1 MNELESITVTDIK
14 KMFTV
19 MSPRSKTAEI
29 TDREYFGLSFCID
42 GQITYTID
50 GKKVVSD
57 RTKVVILPKG
67 RSYSLHG
74 DKTGRFPVINF
85 DCLNLT
91 CSEILSFTVLNPA
104 AYIKD
109 YEKMK
114 ALSLFYG
121 NRAEIMSIFYGILHR
136 ITLDNT
142 SKGILAPAI
151 NLIEKDFGNPKLTN
165 SDLARECSIS
175 EIYFRKIFTE
185 EYKLSPKQYLIEVRI
200 NKAKQ
205 LLTDGFLKI
214 NAVASQC
221 GFTNQ
226 YHFSRIFKEKTGFT
240 PTEYSKYN
248 RASKI

>member
-1 MNELESITVTDIK
+1 MNELNSITVTEIK
-14 KMFTV
+14 EMFTV
-19 MSPRSKTAEI
+19 MSPHGKTTEI
-29 TDREYFGLSFCID
+29 TDRKYFGLSFCID

-57 RTKVVILPKG
+57 KNKAVILPKG
-67 RSYSLHG
+67 RSYSLHR
-74 DKTGRFPVINF
+74 DKTGSFPVINF
-85 DCLNLT
+85 DCLNFP
-91 CSEILSFTVLNPA
+91 CNDILSFTVLNPA
-104 AYIKD
+104 AYIKE

-114 ALSLFYG
+114 ALSLFSG

-136 ITLDNT
+136 ILLDNT
-142 SKGILAPAI
+142 SVSRLAPAI
-151 NLIEKDFGNPKLTN
+151 SLIEKEFSNPKLTN

-214 NAVASQC
+214 NAVAAQC

-240 PTEYSKYN
+240 PTEYSRRN
-248 RASKI
+248 KIQQI

>member
-104 AYIKD
+104 AYIKN

-114 ALSLFYG
+114 ALSLFDG

-142 SKGILAPAI
+142 SKGRLAPAI

-165 SDLARECSIS
+165 TVLARECNIS

>member
-1 MNELESITVTDIK
+1 MNELENITVTDIK
-14 KMFTV
+14 KMFNV

-57 RTKVVILPKG
+57 RTKAVILPKG

-85 DCLNLT
+85 DCLNFT
-91 CSEILSFTVLNPA
+91 CGEILSFTVLNPT

-114 ALSLFYG
+114 ALSLFDG

-136 ITLDNT
+136 ISLDNT
-142 SKGILAPAI
+142 PKSILTPAV

-165 SDLARECSIS
+165 TILARECNIS

-221 GFTNQ
+221 GLTNQ
-226 YHFSRIFKEKTGFT
+226 YHFCRIFKEKTGLT
-240 PTEYSKYN
+240 PTEYSKHN
-248 RASKI
+248 KVFKI

>member
-19 MSPRSKTAEI
+19 MSPHGKTAEI
-29 TDREYFGLSFCID
+29 TDRKYFGLSFCID

-57 RTKVVILPKG
+57 RTKAVILPKG

-85 DCLNLT
+85 DCLNFP
-91 CSEILSFTVLNPA
+91 CNNILSFTVLNPA

-114 ALSLFYG
+114 ALSLFSG

-136 ITLDNT
+136 ILLDNT
-142 SKGILAPAI
+142 SVSRLAPAI
-151 NLIEKDFGNPKLTN
+151 SLIEKEFSNPKLTN
-165 SDLARECSIS
+165 SDLARECIIS

-185 EYKLSPKQYLIEVRI
+185 KYKLSPKQYLIEVRI

-205 LLTDGFLKI
+205 LLTDGILK
-214 NAVASQC
+214 
-221 GFTNQ
+221 T
-226 YHFSRIFKEKTGFT
+226 
-240 PTEYSKYN
+240 
-248 RASKI
+248 

>member
-1 MNELESITVTDIK
+1 MNELDSIIVTDVE
-14 KMFTV
+14 KMFTA
-19 MSPRSKTAEI
+19 MFPCAKTAKI
-29 TDREYFGLSFCID
+29 KDREYFGLSFCID

-50 GKKVVSD
+50 EKKFIFD
-57 RTKVVILPKG
+57 NTKAVILPKS
-67 RSYSLHG
+67 RSYSMHV
-74 DKTGRFPVINF
+74 DKTGKFPVINF
-85 DCLNLT
+85 DCLNFP
-91 CSEILSFTVLNPA
+91 CNDILSFTVLNLT

-114 ALSLFYG
+114 SLSIFDG
-121 NRAEIMSIFYGILHR
+121 NRTEIMSIFYGILHR
-136 ITLDNT
+136 ILLDNT
-142 SKGILAPAI
+142 TSSKLSPAI
-151 NLIEKDFGNPKLTN
+151 KLIENNFSNPKLSNT
-165 SDLARECSIS
+165 DLARECNIS

-214 NAVASQC
+214 NAIASQC

-240 PTEYSKYN
+240 PTEYSRHN
-248 RASKI
+248 RIQQL

>member
-1 MNELESITVTDIK
+1 MNELENITVTDIK
-14 KMFTV
+14 KMFNV

-57 RTKVVILPKG
+57 RTKAVILPKG

-85 DCLNLT
+85 DCLNFK
-91 CSEILSFTVLNPA
+91 CGEILSFTVLNPA

-114 ALSLFYG
+114 ALSLFDG

-136 ITLDNT
+136 ISLDNT
-142 SKGILAPAI
+142 PKSILTPAV

-165 SDLARECSIS
+165 TILARECNIS

-226 YHFSRIFKEKTGFT
+226 YHFCRIFKEKTGLT
-240 PTEYSKYN
+240 PTEYSKHN
-248 RASKI
+248 KVFKI

>member
-104 AYIKD
+104 AYIKN

-114 ALSLFYG
+114 ALSLFDG

-142 SKGILAPAI
+142 SKGRLAPAI

-165 SDLARECSIS
+165 TVLARECNIS

-226 YHFSRIFKEKTGFT
+226 YHFPRIFKEKTGFT

>member
-1 MNELESITVTDIK
+1 
-14 KMFTV
+14 
-19 MSPRSKTAEI
+19 
-29 TDREYFGLSFCID
+29 
-42 GQITYTID
+42 
-50 GKKVVSD
+50 
-57 RTKVVILPKG
+57 
-67 RSYSLHG
+67 
-74 DKTGRFPVINF
+74 
-85 DCLNLT
+85 
-91 CSEILSFTVLNPA
+91 
-104 AYIKD
+104 
-109 YEKMK
+109 MK
-114 ALSLFYG
+114 ALSLFDG

-142 SKGILAPAI
+142 SKSRLTPAV

-165 SDLARECSIS
+165 TVLARECNIS

-240 PTEYSKYN
+240 PTEYSKHN
-248 RASKI
+248 KIQQI

>member
-114 ALSLFYG
+114 ALSLFDG

-142 SKGILAPAI
+142 SKGRLAPAI
-151 NLIEKDFGNPKLTN
+151 NLIEKDFANPKLTN
-165 SDLARECSIS
+165 TVLARECNIS

>member
-1 MNELESITVTDIK
+1 MIRD
-14 KMFTV
+14 
-19 MSPRSKTAEI
+19 
-29 TDREYFGLSFCID
+29 
-42 GQITYTID
+42 
-50 GKKVVSD
+50 
-57 RTKVVILPKG
+57 
-67 RSYSLHG
+67 SLHK
-74 DKTGRFPVINF
+74 DKTGSFPVINF
-85 DCLNLT
+85 DCLNFP
-91 CSEILSFTVLNPA
+91 CNDILSFTVLNPA

-114 ALSLFYG
+114 TLSLFSG
-121 NRAEIMSIFYGILHR
+121 NRTEIMSIFYGILHR
-136 ITLDNT
+136 ISLDNT
-142 SKGILAPAI
+142 SKGRITPAV

-165 SDLARECSIS
+165 TILARECNIS

-200 NKAKQ
+200 DKAKQ
-205 LLTDGFLKI
+205 LLTDGFLKT

-226 YHFSRIFKEKTGFT
+226 YHFSHIFKEKTGFT

>member
-67 RSYSLHG
+67 RSYSLHR

-114 ALSLFYG
+114 ALSLFDG

-142 SKGILAPAI
+142 SKGRLAPAI
-151 NLIEKDFGNPKLTN
+151 NLIEKDFANPKLTN
-165 SDLARECSIS
+165 TVLARECNIS

>member
-1 MNELESITVTDIK
+1 MYKLEGITVTDIK

-19 MSPRSKTAEI
+19 MSPRSRTAEI

-50 GKKVVSD
+50 GKKVISD
-57 RTKVVILPKG
+57 NTKAVFLPKG

-85 DCLNLT
+85 DCLNFP
-91 CSEILSFTVLNPA
+91 CNEIISFTILNPT

-114 ALSLFYG
+114 ALFLFNE
-121 NRAEIMSIFYGILHR
+121 NRAEIMSIFYRILHR
-136 ITLDNT
+136 ISLDNSSNSRIT
-142 SKGILAPAI
+142 PAI
-151 NLIEKDFGNPKLTN
+151 NLIEKDFGNPRLTN
-165 SDLARECSIS
+165 TDLARQCSIS
-175 EIYFRKIFTE
+175 EIYFRKIFIE
-185 EYKLSPKQYLIEVRI
+185 EYKLSPKQYLIDVRI

-205 LLTDGFLKI
+205 LLTDGYLKI
-214 NAVASQC
+214 NAVAAQC

-226 YHFSRIFKEKTGFT
+226 YHFCRIFKEKTGFT
-240 PTEYSKYN
+240 PTEYSRHN
-248 RASKI
+248 KIHQI

>member
-1 MNELESITVTDIK
+1 MNELNSITVTEIK
-14 KMFTV
+14 EMFTV
-19 MSPRSKTAEI
+19 MSPHGKTAEI
-29 TDREYFGLSFCID
+29 TDRKYFGLSFCID

-50 GKKVVSD
+50 GKKVISD
-57 RTKVVILPKG
+57 NTKAVFLPKG

-85 DCLNLT
+85 DCFNFT
-91 CSEILSFTVLNPA
+91 CSEIISFTVLNPA
-104 AYIKD
+104 TYIKD

-114 ALSLFYG
+114 ALSLFDG

-136 ITLDNT
+136 ISLDNT
-142 SKGILAPAI
+142 SKVRITPAV

-165 SDLARECSIS
+165 TILARECNIS

-205 LLTDGFLKI
+205 LLTDGFLKT

>member
-50 GKKVVSD
+50 RKKVVSD

-114 ALSLFYG
+114 ALSLFSG

-136 ITLDNT
+136 ISLDNT
-142 SKGILAPAI
+142 YHGRLTPAI
-151 NLIEKDFGNPKLTN
+151 NLIERDFDNPKLTN
-165 SDLARECSIS
+165 TDLARECSIS
-175 EIYFRKIFTE
+175 EIYFRKMFTE

-214 NAVASQC
+214 NAVAAQC

-226 YHFSRIFKEKTGFT
+226 YHFCRILKEKTGFT
-240 PTEYSKYN
+240 PTEYSKHNKAY
-248 RASKI
+248 KI

>member
-114 ALSLFYG
+114 ALSLFDG

-142 SKGILAPAI
+142 SKGRLAPAI

-165 SDLARECSIS
+165 TVLARECNIS

-226 YHFSRIFKEKTGFT
+226 YHFPRIFKEKTGFT